1 MPFWTYFFELSIVI
15 FFLGL
20 VIYLLQ
26 KNEYRKLSTLI
37 AGALFG
43 VLLEFLHVYIGGAYG
58 YSREFILQVGN
69 YPANIPIV
77 IGLAW
82 GILLQTSHEISD
94 CYDFPIIIRTLF
106 ESIFVVSIDLF
117 LDVVAVRLDG
127 GFWTWKNEVLNLS
140 ITSRTFFGVPWGNF
154 YGWFFVI
161 FFMSLSLHLI
171 DKRQANDKIVPL
183 TIRVILSVILAE
195 SFLFSS
201 LLLTIPLGELVWL
214 VFLVQYFGSIIVVV
228 AYSIRNKISKIH
240 QLETFFPL
248 LFYFFF
254 YGFCIS
260 TMIFLGLAIAIPFF
274 FILNIAYAATVLI
287 YIIRLSR
294 LKK

>member
-1 MPFWTYFFELSIVI
+1 MPIWTYFFEVSIVI
-15 FFLGL
+15 FYLIS
-20 VIYLLQ
+20 VIILL
-26 KNEYRKLSTLI
+26 KKKEYRKLSTLI

-43 VLLEFLHVYIGGAYG
+43 VLLEFLHVYIGGSYG

-69 YPANIPIV
+69 YPVNIPLA

-82 GILLQTSHEISD
+82 GMLLQSSREISD

-106 ESIFVVSIDLF
+106 ESFFVVSIDLF

-161 FFMSLSLHLI
+161 FFMSLSLHLS
-171 DKRQANDKIVPL
+171 DKRQTNDKIVPL

-195 SFLFSS
+195 SFLFGS

-214 VFLVQYFGSIIVVV
+214 VFLMLYFGSIIVVV
-228 AYSIRNKISKIH
+228 VYSIRNKISKSNK
-240 QLETFFPL
+240 LENLFPL
-248 LFYFFF
+248 AFYFFF
-254 YGFCIS
+254 YGFCIA
-260 TMIFLGLAIAIPFF
+260 TMIFLGLAIEIPFF

-287 YIIRLSR
+287 YLFRLSK
-294 LKK
+294 LK